1 MLTVYSIKFIK
12 CLRRFIVYKK
22 IQVMENFKI
31 PEYFKSLNAD
41 IFNDI
46 KALFKAENYTGG
58 ENIFLEGD
66 KSKGI
71 YFVAEGTVKVYKSS
85 KDGKEQ
91 ILKLIYPGESFND
104 ITVFVIDVNPASAD
118 AVTDV
123 KLYLLSRENMIEL
136 IYKYPEVSINIIKS
150 MSEKLRHLT
159 NAIEDLSLK
168 HTQERIAKILLLFDG
183 EKLSQKIIADIAG
196 TAREVVSRALKDF
209 AEKNIIKLDKR
220 DIIIL
225 DKEKLKDLSE

>member
-1 MLTVYSIKFIK
+1 
-12 CLRRFIVYKK
+12 
-22 IQVMENFKI
+22 MENFKI
-31 PEYFKSLNAD
+31 PEYLKSLTPD
-41 IFNDI
+41 ILEHI
-46 KALFKAENYTGG
+46 KTLFKAEKYSVG

-66 KSKGI
+66 KSNGI

-104 ITVFVIDVNPASAD
+104 ITVFVKDVNPASAD

-123 KLYLLSRENMIEL
+123 KLYLLSRENMIGL
-136 IYKYPEVSINIIKS
+136 IYKHPEISINIIRS

-159 NAIEDLSLK
+159 NAIEGLSLK

-196 TAREVVSRALKDF
+196 TAREVVSRALKEF
-209 AEKNIIKLDKR
+209 AAKGIIKLDKR

-225 DKEKLKDLSE
+225 DKKKLEDLSE

>member
-1 MLTVYSIKFIK
+1 
-12 CLRRFIVYKK
+12 
-22 IQVMENFKI
+22 MENFKI
-31 PEYFKSLNAD
+31 PEYFGSLNAD
-41 IFNDI
+41 ILNDI
-46 KALFKAENYTGG
+46 KTLFKVENYSAG

-104 ITVFVIDVNPASAD
+104 ITVFVKDVNPASAD

-123 KLYLLSRENMIEL
+123 KLFLLSRENMIGL

-159 NAIEDLSLK
+159 NAIEDLSFK
-168 HTQERIAKILLLFDG
+168 RTQERIAKILLLFDG

-196 TAREVVSRALKDF
+196 TAREVVSRALKEF
-209 AEKNIIKLDKR
+209 AAQGIIKLDKR

-225 DKEKLKDLSE
+225 DKKKLEDLSE